1 LYSRFELTKKYL
13 YYYLLAGSAKGHG
26 VHSPFVFD
34 LIKNVLQDKKKYD
47 CYHEIEERRKAL
59 LKNEQVILVE
69 DRGAGSAF
77 IKSRERKVSDI
88 ASSSLKS
95 KKYAQ
100 LLFRIVQYYQPQ
112 TMIELGTSLGITAAY
127 LASGNTNAKLY
138 TCEGAASVA
147 SIAGK
152 GFEQLNL
159 RNIELV
165 KGDFAQTLPLVLSG
179 LESVDLAFI
188 DGNHLKEP
196 TLEYFTQL
204 APRST
209 ASSIFIFDDIHWSPG
224 MEEAWEIIREDRTV
238 TLTID
243 LFFIGLVFFNP
254 DIKIKQHFSIR
265 F

>member
-13 YYYLLAGSAKGHG
+13 RYYLSASSAKGHG

-47 CYHEIEERRKAL
+47 CYHEIEERRTAL
-59 LKNEQVILVE
+59 LKDQQVISVE
-69 DRGAGSAF
+69 DMGAGSAL

-88 ASSSLKS
+88 AGSSLKS

-100 LLFRIVQYYQPQ
+100 LLFRIVQYYHPQ

-127 LASGNTNAKLY
+127 LASGNTTAKLY

-165 KGDFAQTLPLVLSG
+165 AGDFAQTLPFVLSG
-179 LESVDLAFI
+179 LKSVDLAFI
-188 DGNHLKEP
+188 DGNHRKQP

-204 APRST
+204 AARST
-209 ASSIFIFDDIHWSPG
+209 ALSIFIFDDIHWSPE